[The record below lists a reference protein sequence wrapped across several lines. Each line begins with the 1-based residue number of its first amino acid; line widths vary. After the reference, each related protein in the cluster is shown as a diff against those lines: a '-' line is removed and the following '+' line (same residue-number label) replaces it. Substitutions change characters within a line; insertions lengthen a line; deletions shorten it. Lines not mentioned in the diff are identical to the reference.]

1 MADLKSSSVATTS
14 YLALVHPQRGTVHL
28 VVVSEHGEPLVRRS
42 MCGRLET
49 TGGHLMAPPQGQ
61 TACPQCQNRLAKLNS
76 GGSGI
81 EALRPGLRRVL

>member
-49 TGGHLMAPPQGQ
+49 TGG
-61 TACPQCQNRLAKLNS
+61 
-76 GGSGI
+76 I
-81 EALRPGLRRVL
+81 